1 MSNYDKVK
9 SRGAEY
15 MIIRRTVEEDAAA
28 FVHFANQL
36 DAETKFMMFEPGE
49 RNTTVEDQ
57 ARIFRR
63 TQDSSESIYLIAVE
77 GDAIVGF
84 IAGIGSSLRRISHR
98 LMVVV
103 GILEEYQGQG
113 IGTKLFAE
121 LEQWAI
127 EQGKQ
132 RLELT
137 VMTHNEQGLSLYRKQ
152 GFEIEGTKKHSLV
165 VDGKSIDEFYMS
177 KIIGIS

>member
-1 MSNYDKVK
+1 
-9 SRGAEY
+9 

-36 DAETKFMMFEPGE
+36 DTETKFMMFEPGE
-49 RNTTVEDQ
+49 RDVSVEDQ

-63 TQDSSESIYLIAVE
+63 TQDSAETIYLIAIE
-77 GDAIVGF
+77 GDTIVGF
-84 IAGIGSSLRRISHR
+84 IAGIGSSVKRISHR
-98 LMVVV
+98 LMVVI

-113 IGTKLFAE
+113 IGTQLFTQ
-121 LEQWAI
+121 LEQWAN

-137 VMTHNEQGLSLYRKQ
+137 VMTHNELGLSLYKKR
-152 GFEIEGTKKHSLV
+152 GFEIEGTKRHSLV
-165 VDGKSIDEFYMS
+165 VDGKSIDEFYMA
-177 KIIGIS
+177 KIIGVQ